1 MLRKP
6 ESQSRNAVSK
16 PDSAAITCE
25 SARPEASPC
34 WLAAAMFIGAPEVAR
49 TPSSLTLLV
58 HTYFPRVEPSESEI
72 FSGYF
77 GSPTLFRF
85 METFGD
91 LIISARRSPVYF

>member
-1 MLRKP
+1 MFVPDSEFQNVVVWGHLVLRKP

-49 TPSSLTLLV
+49 TPSSLTL
-58 HTYFPRVEPSESEI
+58 
-72 FSGYF
+72 
-77 GSPTLFRF
+77 
-85 METFGD
+85 
-91 LIISARRSPVYF
+91 